1 MSQSVANSRPR
12 VPHTCEPALD
22 EVLKALDG
30 LEATSDPAEMF
41 RSVAQLCAPLLC
53 DEAVVTLNVAGQRP
67 VTAIWPPG
75 SDRSP
80 VDSDFRSRQSGRPS
94 NRRDGRRGG
103 SQTIAQH
110 ALTEDAAFI
119 PIVVTDVDE
128 DGFHGELALRMS
140 AGSPTTA
147 HLHLGQLVVDRACWL
162 VRDARTSEAAKAA
175 ALRADN
181 LERAVGSNR
190 EIGIALGIL
199 MDRRKLTSSQA
210 FELLRRASQNG
221 HRKLHDVA
229 LDIIE
234 SGSLEALQ
242 AGPTSSE
249 RQSRTHIAVPAPP
262 PRPDRAR
269 RRR

>member
-1 MSQSVANSRPR
+1 MSQSVANS
-12 VPHTCEPALD
+12 PHRDADACEPSLD
-22 EVLKALDG
+22 EVLRALDG
-30 LEATSDPAEMF
+30 LEPTPDPAEMF
-41 RSVAQLCAPLLC
+41 RSVAELCAPLLC
-53 DEAVVTLNVAGQRP
+53 DEAVVTLTLAGRQP
-67 VTAIWPPG
+67 VTASWPPR
-75 SDRSP
+75 SNVAANQPEFRDRRPVRAISRADRSG
-80 VDSDFRSRQSGRPS
+80 DAHPS
-94 NRRDGRRGG
+94 
-103 SQTIAQH
+103 AQH

-119 PIVVTDVDE
+119 PIVVTDADE

-140 AGSPTTA
+140 AGRPTNA
-147 HLHLGQLVVDRACWL
+147 HLHLGQLVVDRACWM
-162 VRDARTSEAAKAA
+162 VRDARTSAVARAA

-199 MDRRKLTSSQA
+199 MDRRKLTSAQA

-242 AGPTSSE
+242 DGPPAAEHSTRRPLTVPSPP
-249 RQSRTHIAVPAPP
+249 SRA
-262 PRPDRAR
+262 DRAR